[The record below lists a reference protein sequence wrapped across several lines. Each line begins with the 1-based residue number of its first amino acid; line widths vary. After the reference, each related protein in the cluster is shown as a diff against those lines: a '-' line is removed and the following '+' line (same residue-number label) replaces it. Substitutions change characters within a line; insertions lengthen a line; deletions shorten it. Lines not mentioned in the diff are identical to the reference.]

1 MKEKEYFRSNNKC
14 KAVKLKEFKICDR
27 CGWFMESGSNALKWS
42 SKKYT
47 HMVCR
52 NK

>member
-1 MKEKEYFRSNNKC
+1 MEEREYFRNSKRC
-14 KAVKLKEFKICDR
+14 VAVKLKEFKICDR
-27 CGWFMESGSNALKWS
+27 CGWLLESGSSVLKWGN
-42 SKKYT
+42 KRYT